1 MHLILIPDEPKTIT
15 VRVNSDEVPENHG
28 NPEDPQYVYLH
39 ASCQDAALSFD
50 EGTPILL
57 SYKAG
62 CVFVQTDKP
71 IYTPRQSGMYRTG
84 VLVLQALAIRAG
96 NFKKYTN
103 LKMI

>member
-1 MHLILIPDEPKTIT
+1 MHPIIFPDEPNTIT
-15 VRVNSDEVPENHG
+15 VRVNSDNIPENHG

-62 CVFVQTDKP
+62 YLFVQTDKP
-71 IYTPRQSGMYRTG
+71 IYTPRQKGMYRAG
-84 VLVLQALAIRAG
+84 ALVLQALASLAG
-96 NFKKYTN
+96 NFEKLLT
-103 LKMI
+103 